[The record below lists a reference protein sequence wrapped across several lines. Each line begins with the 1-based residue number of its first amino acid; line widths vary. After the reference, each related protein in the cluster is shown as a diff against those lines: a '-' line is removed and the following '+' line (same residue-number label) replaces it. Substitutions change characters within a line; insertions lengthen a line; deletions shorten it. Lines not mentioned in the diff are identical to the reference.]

1 MAHKNRRSP
10 PPRRW
15 SPEPRHSFKPAK
27 ETISPRDFGFVAVR
41 RRRLVS
47 FAWCPLPPRS
57 LAGGSPL
64 FAGFARRFTHWRV
77 HVAMAFFASRVV
89 DGGDPPMIH
98 YASRGRL
105 VCVIREFGNGRGVVA
120 KFARMRCTSR
130 ERLVMERF
138 QRSAKN

>member
-1 MAHKNRRSP
+1 MVAGAAPFFQTRKRNHLAAGFRFRGRSTSSARFLRVVPPPSPFTRRWLAAFCRFRSQIHSLASPRGDGFLRRRS
-10 PPRRW
+10 
-15 SPEPRHSFKPAK
+15 
-27 ETISPRDFGFVAVR
+27 
-41 RRRLVS
+41 
-47 FAWCPLPPRS
+47 
-57 LAGGSPL
+57 
-64 FAGFARRFTHWRV
+64 
-77 HVAMAFFASRVV
+77 SRVV